1 MPIVAS
7 AAAFGQKSA
16 ANDAAWVHTAAAATL
31 LCIRG
36 PFRSERTI
44 RMTLEALVFI
54 ADTPENRSIN
64 ENDAVELIGKFGIAP
79 GKVLI
84 KIPSDD
90 ISPELKLHLRMN
102 RDVAAWQLD
111 DVTKLRRFDPLVL
124 ADVIELK
131 RLGG

>member
-1 MPIVAS
+1 
-7 AAAFGQKSA
+7 
-16 ANDAAWVHTAAAATL
+16 
-31 LCIRG
+31 
-36 PFRSERTI
+36 
-44 RMTLEALVFI
+44 MTLEALVFI